1 MISQNGRNYLYN
13 KKLNLQLEISSSQE
27 DKNNKSTNSANRN
40 SKDNNILSY
49 SSVEM

>member
-1 MISQNGRNYLYN
+1 MFK

-27 DKNNKSTNSANRN
+27 DKNNESINSSNKI
-40 SKDNNILSY
+40 SKDNNILSF

>member
-1 MISQNGRNYLYN
+1 MI
-13 KKLNLQLEISSSQE
+13 KKKINIQLEISSSQE
-27 DKNNKSTNSANRN
+27 DKNTESINSSNKI

>member
-1 MISQNGRNYLYN
+1 MFK

-27 DKNNKSTNSANRN
+27 EKNNKSTNSTNRI
-40 SKDNNILSY
+40 SKENKFLSY